1 MADHFSTMTSFIKS
15 ADYLTKPKQKR
26 SSGNAF
32 GISRRKDYTS
42 EEKLF
47 FVNLVVEGGNS
58 KASVAKQYDIP
69 ESTLRGWCKPK
80 HKDKLEKEALDRK
93 QSSNVFDTPSPSS
106 SSSSAGSGVTSATAL
121 YHQYKDSPFEPHLV
135 TSSAGGLVPT
145 LQIPKVE
152 NHLYNSYSHH
162 QTPLRCS
169 SGMGEPHPLI
179 KEERDEEVLN
189 LSNKTPSEHHLS
201 SPILTQCLN
210 SMPGAGLVI
219 NGEPSPSNSSIKSM
233 QHMKHALLDM
243 KSPNNLIDIHQNIS
257 SMFQSYSNRPDSCKL
272 SPKPRNS
279 PSPVKFGMGD
289 KLEES
294 NANKRKYDAFV
305 NDSAKDVTSNSPYDL
320 YKKDVGNVIV
330 NNNNSEFYKNYE
342 QFLNSKRT
350 GDMYINNVNNVNKI
364 DVKRDNMSISSNSN
378 PVEAAPAVNHHFK
391 NYLESMVKAQ
401 KLSTTPGNQ
410 EQFKLAAQ
418 QLWLQQLALNQL
430 AASSMSQLPNSLQ
443 QQQTAAAL
451 QQQQLLYER
460 QLLNSRL
467 NQQTGASPGS
477 VAADEK
483 IYSWTSQ
490 LHANQRE
497 LEEKLKLLIQTQQ
510 QILSDKNQQQTHHP
524 SAEHAAS
531 LTISHADSS
540 DRIKRMRTM
549 NVRDMLESHR
559 QSLDKSHESLDRSH
573 ESLDKSHDDDDHESE
588 RHQYHH
594 DDEET
599 DQEVKETLDLSSR
612 KPEPRLL
619 TNPSSPINF
628 SASSPM
634 NNFRRSPSGNFAST
648 PARNFSPCSASFR
661 PPSHPSSVIPFRASP
676 TSLNPSATNMSNP
689 LRGESPN
696 ISRESSAFRT
706 GSSPGN
712 ASDYRL
718 SSAGFRPSPLSRL
731 PESPKLVEDSLDRH
745 DASSPVEDAKP
756 IGGGFQDLDFK
767 PLPHLDDNYLNN
779 ALLHGEQFL
788 ADLEKVSHPML
799 TLQHIRQVRDLLC
812 KLRTPVFE
820 NNNITRDG
828 GLEDPNCK
836 SKRKSLLNI
845 VHNLTN

>member
-1 MADHFSTMTSFIKS
+1 
-15 ADYLTKPKQKR
+15 Q
-26 SSGNAF
+26 
-32 GISRRKDYTS
+32 
-42 EEKLF
+42 
-47 FVNLVVEGGNS
+47 
-58 KASVAKQYDIP
+58 
-69 ESTLRGWCKPK
+69 
-80 HKDKLEKEALDRK
+80 
-93 QSSNVFDTPSPSS
+93 
-106 SSSSAGSGVTSATAL
+106 
-121 YHQYKDSPFEPHLV
+121 DSPFEPHLV
-135 TSSAGGLVPT
+135 TSSASGLVPT

-169 SGMGEPHPLI
+169 SSMGEPHPLI

-189 LSNKTPSEHHLS
+189 LSNKTPSEHHLT

-210 SMPGAGLVI
+210 SIPGTGLSV
-219 NGEPSPSNSSIKSM
+219 NREPSPSSSSIKSM

-243 KSPNNLIDIHQNIS
+243 KSPNNLIDIHHNIS

-272 SPKPRNS
+272 SPKPPNS
-279 PSPVKFGMGD
+279 PSPVKYGIGE
-289 KLEES
+289 KPEES
-294 NANKRKYDAFV
+294 NTNKRKYDAFV
-305 NDSAKDVTSNSPYDL
+305 NDLSKDVTSNSPYDL
-320 YKKDVGNVIV
+320 YKKDVGNVIA
-330 NNNNSEFYKNYE
+330 NNNNSDFYKNYE

-350 GDMYINNVNNVNKI
+350 GDLYINSVHNVNKI
-364 DVKRDNMSISSNSN
+364 EVKRDNMNIGSNSN
-378 PVEAAPAVNHHFK
+378 PVETAPAVNHHFK

-430 AASSMSQLPNSLQ
+430 AASSMSQLPNSVQ

-467 NQQTGASPGS
+467 NQQTGAPSGG

-510 QILSDKNQQQTHHP
+510 QILSDKNQQPTHHAL
-524 SAEHAAS
+524 AEHAAS
-531 LTISHADSS
+531 LTSSADPI
-540 DRIKRMRTM
+540 DRIKRIRTM

-559 QSLDKSHESLDRSH
+559 QSLDKSN
-573 ESLDKSHDDDDHESE
+573 KNHDDSE
-588 RHQYHH
+588 RHQYH

-619 TNPSSPINF
+619 TNTSPINF

-634 NNFRRSPSGNFAST
+634 NNFRRSPSGNFRSS
-648 PARNFSPCSASFR
+648 PARNFSPSSGSFR
-661 PPSHPSSVIPFRASP
+661 PPSHPSSVIPFQTSP
-676 TSLNPSATNMSNP
+676 THLNPSGTNMSNP

-696 ISRESSAFRT
+696 ISRESPAFRT
-706 GSSPGN
+706 GSSLGN
-712 ASDYRL
+712 ASDYRP

-731 PESPKLVEDSLDRH
+731 PESPKLVDPLDRH
-745 DASSPVEDAKP
+745 DASSPVTDSK
-756 IGGGFQDLDFK
+756 LTW
-767 PLPHLDDNYLNN
+767 
-779 ALLHGEQFL
+779 ALVVLY
-788 ADLEKVSHPML
+788 K
-799 TLQHIRQVRDLLC
+799 
-812 KLRTPVFE
+812 
-820 NNNITRDG
+820 
-828 GLEDPNCK
+828 
-836 SKRKSLLNI
+836 
-845 VHNLTN
+845 